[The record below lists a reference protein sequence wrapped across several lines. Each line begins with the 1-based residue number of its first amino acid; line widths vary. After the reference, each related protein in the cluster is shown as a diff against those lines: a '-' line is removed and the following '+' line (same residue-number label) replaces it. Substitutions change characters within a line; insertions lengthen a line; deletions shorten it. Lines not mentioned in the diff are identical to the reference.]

1 MRKNMLTNY
10 TSRGFMKT
18 TLFAVLLSLF
28 VYKSTSFAQV
38 DYLMSLS
45 NWELT
50 NQNTYEF
57 DIFIKSR
64 NADFNLTSYQCA
76 FGFNQNIINSGTL
89 AFAYISGSSQF
100 TEILPEIGIGV
111 NNTDGSYELT
121 FASMPGIELI
131 SSTDRKVG
139 RFRLTNTAA
148 FSTGDPSFKW
158 NFSGNVSTILTGTNF
173 TNITVPA
180 NHVDGAL
187 SMMQVATVWASA
199 TTDVN
204 TSPEG
209 TIDGL
214 GYYSGNTNS
223 RWAASPMPQWITWN
237 LGQTTNISQTKVSF
251 YNFHTGRIYV
261 YSILVSTDTVNWT
274 TVVNNASSV
283 AEEWTVNQFVPIQGR
298 YVRLICHSNSDND
311 WANVW
316 EVEIWGSD
324 QTTDVEL
331 NPLTANV
338 SGNSVTLNWST
349 SSETNNRG
357 FEIQKKS
364 TGEFETIAFV
374 NGSGTTSTVNSY
386 SFTDRELTAT
396 HYIYRLKQVDFDGT
410 FSYSNEVEINLLP
423 ENAELYQN
431 YPNPFNPTT
440 KVKFSIPN
448 TDRAVITIF
457 DMLGQRVMEV
467 VNKEFTAGTHEVE
480 IDARSLSSGVYVY
493 QLTVGNNF
501 SAIKKMMVMK

>member
-1 MRKNMLTNY
+1 MRKNMLTNL

-18 TLFAVLLSLF
+18 TLITAFLLILLGLSPS
-28 VYKSTSFAQV
+28 YAQV
-38 DYLMSLS
+38 DYLMTLS

-57 DIFIKSR
+57 DIFLKSR
-64 NADFNLTSYQCA
+64 STDFNLTSYQCA
-76 FGFNQNIINSGTL
+76 FSFNQNIVNSGSL
-89 AFAYISGSSQF
+89 SFSYISGSSQF
-100 TEILPEIGIGV
+100 TEIPPQIGIGV
-111 NNTDGSYELT
+111 NNTDGTYELT
-121 FASMPGIELI
+121 FASMPGTELI

-139 RFRLTNTAA
+139 RFRLVNTAS
-148 FSTGDPSFKW
+148 FTTGDPSFKW
-158 NFSGNVSTILTGTNF
+158 NFNGYVSTILTGNNF
-173 TNITVPA
+173 SNITVPA

-187 SMMQVATVWASA
+187 TMMQVATVWASA

-237 LGQTTNISQTKVSF
+237 LGQTTNISQTKISF
-251 YNFHTGRIYV
+251 YDFLGGRIYV
-261 YSILVSTDTVNWT
+261 YSVLVGQDTINWT

-283 AEEWTVNQFVPIQGR
+283 AEEWTVNQFAPIQGR
-298 YVRLICHSNSDND
+298 YVRLICHSNSANS

-331 NPLTANV
+331 NPLTASV
-338 SGNSVTLNWST
+338 TGNSVTLNWST
-349 SSETNNRG
+349 STETNNRG
-357 FEIQKKS
+357 FEIQRKS
-364 TGEFETIAFV
+364 GGEFETISFV
-374 NGSGTTSTVNSY
+374 NGNGTTSNVNSY
-386 SFTDRELTAT
+386 SFTDRDLFET
-396 HYIYRLKQVDFDGT
+396 HYVYRLKQIDFDGT
-410 FSYSNEVEINLLP
+410 FNYSNEVEANLLP
-423 ENAELYQN
+423 DVYELFQN

-440 KVKFSIPN
+440 KVKFTMPN
-448 TDRAVITIF
+448 TAIAVITIY
-457 DMLGQRVMEV
+457 DMLGQKVMEV

-493 QLTVGNNF
+493 QLNVGNNF